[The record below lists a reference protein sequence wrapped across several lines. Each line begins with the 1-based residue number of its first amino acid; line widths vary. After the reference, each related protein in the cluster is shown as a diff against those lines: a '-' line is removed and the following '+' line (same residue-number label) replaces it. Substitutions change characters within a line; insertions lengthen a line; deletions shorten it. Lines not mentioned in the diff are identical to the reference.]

1 MSVGLDIGSKTIK
14 IVELSKEGTNWRLK
28 ASGIVGY
35 KGTAPDQAKDEKEML
50 SLVDAIKKLHKEA
63 KIGSKDVSIALAES
77 SVYTRVVK
85 FPLLTE
91 SEIASAVRWEA
102 EQYIPIPITEAVI
115 QHQILGKHEEQVP
128 PSVDV
133 LLVAAPRIIVERYV
147 RAVEMAGLNLATIET
162 GLISLS
168 RSLGIDGQTILIA
181 DLGARSTDIAI
192 IKNSTLVFSRAF
204 PTGGDAFTRAVAQFL
219 GIDQVQAEE
228 YKRTYGLSANQL
240 EGKVRQ
246 SLEPVFRLVGDELK
260 KGIHYYQAEAKGD
273 QIRSVILSGGA
284 AGMPDITAFLTQ
296 YLGLEV
302 IIGNP
307 FAKVDVD
314 PEAVKSLTGYAPY
327 YSVSVGLAMR
337 ETK

>member
-14 IVELSKEGTNWRLK
+14 IVELAKDGTGWRLK

-35 KGTAPDQAKDEKEML
+35 KGTAPEQSKDDKDL
-50 SLVDAIKKLHKEA
+50 SSLSEALKKLYKEA
-63 KIGSKDVSIALAES
+63 KISSRDASISLSES

-102 EQYIPIPITEAVI
+102 EQYIPIPAAEAII
-115 QHQILGKHEEQVP
+115 QHQILERHESSTP

-133 LLVAAPRIIVERYV
+133 LLVAAPRLVVEKYV
-147 RAVEMAGLNLATIET
+147 RAVELAGLRIAAIET

-192 IKNSTLVFSRAF
+192 VKNSALVFSRSI
-204 PTGGDAFTRAVAQFL
+204 PTGGDAFSRAVSQYL
-219 GIDQVQAEE
+219 GIDLTQAEE
-228 YKRTYGLSANQL
+228 YKRTYGLTQSQL
-240 EGKVRQ
+240 EGKVKQ
-246 SLEPVFRLVGDELK
+246 SLESVTRLVGDELK
-260 KGIHYYQAEAKGD
+260 KAAHYYQSETKGD
-273 QIRSVILSGGA
+273 QIRSIILSGGA
-284 AGMPDITAFLTQ
+284 AGMPDITPYLTS

-307 FAKVDVD
+307 FAKVEVD
-314 PEAVKSLTGYAPY
+314 PEAVKSLTGYAPF
-327 YSVSVGLAMR
+327 YSIAVGLAMR
-337 ETK
+337 EK